1 MAKVLVEIELVG
13 DEQAAARIQKIGVA
27 QANLERAFLQ
37 GRISREQHTR
47 STRELGNAER
57 LLGVGLNTTT
67 QQLGTARVATQAIR
81 SEQQRASESVQ
92 LLAGRFGVELPRSV
106 GRYIASLKGIAP
118 VAAS

>member
-67 QQLGTARVATQAIR
+67 QQLGTARVATSNIR
-81 SEQQRASESVQ
+81 IEQQRAQQAAALLGNQ
-92 LLAGRFGVELPRSV
+92 LGIQLPRQVEAFLGKS
-106 GRYIASLKGIAP
+106 R
-118 VAAS
+118 